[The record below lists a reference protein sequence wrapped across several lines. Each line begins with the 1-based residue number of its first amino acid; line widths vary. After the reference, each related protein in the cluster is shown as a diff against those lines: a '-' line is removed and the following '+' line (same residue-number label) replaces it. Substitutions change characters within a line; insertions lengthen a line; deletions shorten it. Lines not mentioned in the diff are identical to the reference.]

1 MIKKRIILVTG
12 CSGFIGSHLCEK
24 LIKNHKVIG
33 IDNESIGSKKNI
45 SQLLKESKNFTY
57 LKFDLNNSKLKEKIK
72 DVDTIYHLAAMKL
85 NDSSDNI
92 LLIKKNNVHSIKNIL
107 KAVNVKKIK
116 KIIFTSSLYVYDKS
130 NKKKFEFQKCKPYTN
145 YGKSKLIGEKIFK
158 KFVENKKIQLI
169 IFRLF
174 FTYGLKQ
181 YSGQGYPSVIY
192 KTIKRIILNKSPIIK
207 NNGEQQLDY
216 THIND
221 VIRALLIALNNKNS
235 ATYNI
240 STEKTI
246 SINNLIKKILK
257 VTNSKL
263 KPIYHGSDKTIG
275 TIKIGSNKKIQDTLG
290 WKPRIKIDYG
300 IKEIFK
306 NLK

>member
-24 LIKNHKVIG
+24 LIKNYKVIG

-57 LKFDLNNSKLKEKIK
+57 LKLDLNNSKLKEKIR

-92 LLIKKNNVHSIKNIL
+92 SLIRKNNVHSIKNIL

-130 NKKKFEFQKCKPYTN
+130 NKKKIEFQKCKPYTN

-158 KFVENKKIQLI
+158 KFVKNKKIRLI

-207 NNGEQQLDY
+207 NDGEQQLDY

-235 ATYNI
+235 GTYNI

-257 VTNSKL
+257 ITNSKL
-263 KPIYHGSDKTIG
+263 KPIYQGSDKTRN
-275 TIKIGSNKKIQDTLG
+275 TIKIGSNKKIQDMLR
-290 WKPRIKIDYG
+290 WKPRIKIDLG